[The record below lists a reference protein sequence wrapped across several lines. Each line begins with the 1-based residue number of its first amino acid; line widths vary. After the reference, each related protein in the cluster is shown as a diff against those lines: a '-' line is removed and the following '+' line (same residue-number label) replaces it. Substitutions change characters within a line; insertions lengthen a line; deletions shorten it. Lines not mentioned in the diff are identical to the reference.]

1 MVEAMQNSP
10 AAAGGPQGPGGSSR
24 WIERIVSRPGAPHGE
39 ALPRGAAPAP
49 SAKKGG
55 DLGKRLGTAVV
66 LLPLIIYLMI
76 EGGVP
81 WMIFVVCVIGLGSI
95 EFAYLMEAKGLV
107 PARRLG
113 IPAAM
118 ALGVL
123 AQGSNEYF
131 VTLLLTATIL
141 LLLIRQLGRKDIS
154 SAITATSVT
163 IFGVLYVGW
172 LGAHLILL
180 RNLGSEIAEKYLR
193 VRGLPVAAGF
203 EDIGCFF
210 LFLAV
215 AATFLADTGGYFVG
229 RALGKHKLAPTISP
243 KKTWE
248 GLGGSLVFSAL
259 GALAVKAIFER
270 QYAGRPYAGDLSYV
284 HCAILGVLAA
294 LFGVAGDLAESLLKR
309 DARVKDAS
317 GFLPGHGGF
326 LDRLDSLNFVVP
338 ISYYYI
344 KIYYYLQL
352 TPEPARDVWKLL
364 RRYGIG

>member
-1 MVEAMQNSP
+1 MEEAKKTSP
-10 AAAGGPQGPGGSSR
+10 TTASGSQGPGGPSR
-24 WIERIVSRPGAPHGE
+24 LVERVVSRPGAPHGE
-39 ALPRGAAPAP
+39 ALAQGAAPP
-49 SAKKGG
+49 PQAKKAS
-55 DLGKRLGTAVV
+55 DLGQRLGTAVI

-76 EGGVP
+76 KGGVP

-141 LLLIRQLGRKDIS
+141 LLLVRQLGRKDIS

-163 IFGVLYVGW
+163 IFGVIYVGW

-193 VRGLPVAAGF
+193 VKGLPVAAGF

-215 AATFLADTGGYFVG
+215 AATFLADTGGYFAG
-229 RALGKHKLAPTISP
+229 RAFGKHKLAPTISP

-248 GLGGSLVFSAL
+248 GLAGSLVFSAL
-259 GALAVKAIFER
+259 GALVVKAVFER
-270 QYAGRPYAGDLSYV
+270 HYAGRPYAADLPYL
-284 HCAILGVLAA
+284 HCVILGALAA

-352 TPEPARDVWKLL
+352 TAEPSRDVWKLL
-364 RRYGIG
+364 QRYGIG